1 MKRFGKNTRSI
12 SWLFSPLAFLGAW
25 IGITSIPLN
34 AMPTNSDTLPTE
46 REIHNTFSEN
56 KESGGIIGATNPM
69 ELINRL
75 RNATALDNATPPS
88 DAIDEAL
95 NALENQDI

>member
-1 MKRFGKNTRSI
+1 MKRFGKNLRRI
-12 SWLFSPLAFLGAW
+12 SYLLTTFSCLCGGFATAPLV
-25 IGITSIPLN
+25 N
-34 AMPTNSDTLPTE
+34 AMPKNADTLPTE

-75 RNATALDNATPPS
+75 RSATALDNATPPS

-95 NALENQDI
+95 NALDDQEI